1 MINSYL
7 IYDTTGRIL
16 RTVIASPSLAEL
28 QPISSER
35 MIMGEGSALTYYIK
49 DETITSRPDM
59 LAQFN
64 RTEVIADSTDTI
76 AVTNLPD
83 PCIITYTGPGF
94 EITEEATGGTAEFT
108 TDVAGTHTVKVV
120 AFPYLDWEGTF
131 DAI

>member
-28 QPISSER
+28 QPTSSEL
-35 MIMGEGSALTYYIK
+35 MLIGEGSSLIYYIK
-49 DETITSRPDM
+49 GETVTPRPDM
-59 LAQFN
+59 PAQFN

-76 AVTNLPD
+76 TVTNLPD

-94 EITEEATGGTAEFT
+94 EATKEVTGGTAEFT

-131 DAI
+131 NAV